1 MLQTR
6 CSSLAGRRAGCRTWG
21 GCRQATVV
29 VAAYGAAGAGGR
41 ARFVDVEEGKKLLDQ
56 SGYKFL
62 DVRSK
67 SEYEREHLTKP
78 PRACFNV
85 PHQPESDFA
94 ARVARQLPSTA
105 TKMLV
110 VCSDGGE
117 ASSRAVQQLEAA
129 GYNEALGV
137 EGGYQ
142 AWTKV
147 FTTSG
152 RRRPPPGRWVSS
164 GREALKSGL
173 NIPGVA
179 ESYDEGGNL
188 INARYAKGYKSPQQ
202 LQEEL
207 EKLSSDRAAAA
218 AAATAS
224 SSSAATSSSSL
235 SSAASSW
242 RRPQEPQ
249 QLEQPARSQSRQAQ
263 PAAQTQ
269 RLRASWREALAAE
282 VEGGA
287 DSDGGQAEAAAPK
300 KYSAWR

>member
-1 MLQTR
+1 MRAIVGALQRGPGMPAPCQPVQTIVLHDYR
-6 CSSLAGRRAGCRTWG
+6 SS
-21 GCRQATVV
+21 
-29 VAAYGAAGAGGR
+29 YGAAWS
-41 ARFVDVEEGKKLLDQ
+41 VP
-56 SGYKFL
+56 
-62 DVRSK
+62 
-67 SEYEREHLTKP
+67 P
-78 PRACFNV
+78 PR
-85 PHQPESDFA
+85 PPP
-94 ARVARQLPSTA
+94 RPRQ
-105 TKMLV
+105 
-110 VCSDGGE
+110 
-117 ASSRAVQQLEAA
+117 Q
-129 GYNEALGV
+129 
-137 EGGYQ
+137 
-142 AWTKV
+142 V